1 MLCKELNSSILFP
14 LSILNNIL
22 SCILLLPTWNIH
34 IQYPCYYF
42 CFIHPVFLKQLKIRG
57 KVIFI
62 YIYLFSCT
70 FHFFNVDPNFYLV
83 SYSSK
88 IYFNISCSTCL
99 LTIHL
104 SIFFIWESTSS
115 SVLKIFWLGID
126 SWFSIF
132 ISFSTLMASLHCLL
146 ACMVS
151 SMNNILLYF

>member
-1 MLCKELNSSILFP
+1 MHFTFTYLKYTHTVP
-14 LSILNNIL
+14 
-22 SCILLLPTWNIH
+22 LLL
-34 IQYPCYYF
+34 
-42 CFIHPVFLKQLKIRG
+42 FLFHTSSFFKAIKNKG
-57 KVIFI
+57 KSH
-62 YIYLFSCT
+62 IYLYLFIFLYFS
-70 FHFFNVDPNFYLV
+70 FFNVDPNFYLV